1 MRIVESTT
9 TSLSGNAQA
18 AMRWNRKDLV
28 GLRELSVDEINFIL
42 ETADAFKQ
50 VGIRE
55 IKKVPALR
63 GKTLV
68 NFFVEPSTRTRTS
81 FELAAFRLSAD
92 VINISATASS
102 LTKGETLKDTAR
114 NLEALHADILVLRH
128 SSAGA
133 PQFLANRLE
142 ASVINAGDGAH
153 EHPTQALLDLYTI
166 REKRGKIAGL
176 HVAIIGDILFSRVAR
191 SNIFGLVKLGACV
204 TLVGPSTLVPREFEK
219 LGVQISH
226 KCRRRES
233 PPRPARTS
241 AQGIFPRNRRIHPVF
256 RPNERARKTFETGL
270 SDYAPRPDQPR
281 RRDRQRSGRW
291 IAERHSRPSYQ
302 RPRRPHG
309 CSLSLRRDCEHM
321 STTII
326 RNGHVID
333 PANKRD
339 EVGDVYIEDGK
350 IVASR
355 SEFRNPNSEIEEIDA
370 SGLIV
375 TPGLIDMHVHLRE
388 PGFGHKETIESGSR
402 AAAAGGFTTIVCMPN
417 TSPVADDP
425 STIAWIKSRAATA
438 ACVNVLPAG
447 AISKDLAGEELAP
460 IGSLVQAGIVAIT
473 DDGHCIQNHELMR
486 RAVEYA
492 RMVDVPVLD
501 HCQDYNFV
509 GNGVVNEGY
518 WSTLLGLPGWPA
530 VGEEAMVMRNI
541 LLAELCNHHIHCQHV
556 TTAKSVRLLRE
567 ARRRGVKISGEVCPH
582 HIALTDEAIQNFDT
596 NYKMNPPLR
605 AQTDVDALLEGI
617 SDGTLSVLAS
627 DHAPHADFEKEVEFD
642 AAPFGII
649 GLETALGLFLD
660 LLVHKHRKIDI
671 VRLIKMC
678 TVEPAKLLK
687 LEAGTLSVGASAD
700 VTLLNPDLE
709 WTVQIDKFESGSR
722 NSPFDGWKLKGRAVR
737 TIVGGKTVW
746 ELD

>member
-1 MRIVESTT
+1 M
-9 TSLSGNAQA
+9 
-18 AMRWNRKDLV
+18 
-28 GLRELSVDEINFIL
+28 
-42 ETADAFKQ
+42 
-50 VGIRE
+50 
-55 IKKVPALR
+55 
-63 GKTLV
+63 
-68 NFFVEPSTRTRTS
+68 
-81 FELAAFRLSAD
+81 SA
-92 VINISATASS
+92 
-102 LTKGETLKDTAR
+102 
-114 NLEALHADILVLRH
+114 
-128 SSAGA
+128 
-133 PQFLANRLE
+133 
-142 ASVINAGDGAH
+142 
-153 EHPTQALLDLYTI
+153 
-166 REKRGKIAGL
+166 
-176 HVAIIGDILFSRVAR
+176 
-191 SNIFGLVKLGACV
+191 
-204 TLVGPSTLVPREFEK
+204 
-219 LGVQISH
+219 
-226 KCRRRES
+226 
-233 PPRPARTS
+233 
-241 AQGIFPRNRRIHPVF
+241 
-256 RPNERARKTFETGL
+256 
-270 SDYAPRPDQPR
+270 
-281 RRDRQRSGRW
+281 
-291 IAERHSRPSYQ
+291 
-302 RPRRPHG
+302 
-309 CSLSLRRDCEHM
+309 
-321 STTII
+321 TII
-326 RNGHVID
+326 RGGRVID

-339 EVGDVYIEDGK
+339 EVVDLLIVDGK
-350 IVASR
+350 IAPLSQL
-355 SEFRNPNSEIEEIDA
+355 SALNSQPDELDA

-375 TPGLIDMHVHLRE
+375 APGLIDMHVHLRE
-388 PGFGHKETIESGSR
+388 PGFGHKETIESGAR

-473 DDGHCIQNHELMR
+473 DDGRCIQNHELMR

-492 RMVDVPVLD
+492 RMVEVPVLD

-530 VGEEAMVMRNI
+530 VGEEAIVMRNI
-541 LLAELCNHHIHCQHV
+541 LLAELCDHHIHCQHV

-649 GLETALGLFLD
+649 GLETELGLFVD
-660 LLVHKHRKIDI
+660 LLVHKHRRVDI
-671 VRLIKMC
+671 VRLIEMY
-678 TVEPAKLLK
+678 TAEPAKLLK

-737 TIVGGKTVW
+737 TIVGGKTIW